1 VVCGRL
7 GDRQLSY
14 FFQCAIGVIDAVGLV
29 AGPAELLP
37 DPADEVLLPGGV
49 AGGEAAPGGRG
60 EQAGEGDGFGV
71 GGGEDPGSGEVAGF
85 TAGPRDRLQ
94 RGEAQRFGMGPA
106 IVLGQDLAEG
116 AWPVGDGAVADLA
129 PSDRKTAHRDR
140 EAAGA

>member
-71 GGGEDPGSGEVAGF
+71 GGGEDPEAVKWLASQPGLGTGYSAGRPSASGWA
-85 TAGPRDRLQ
+85 RR
-94 RGEAQRFGMGPA
+94 
-106 IVLGQDLAEG
+106 
-116 AWPVGDGAVADLA
+116 
-129 PSDRKTAHRDR
+129 
-140 EAAGA
+140 